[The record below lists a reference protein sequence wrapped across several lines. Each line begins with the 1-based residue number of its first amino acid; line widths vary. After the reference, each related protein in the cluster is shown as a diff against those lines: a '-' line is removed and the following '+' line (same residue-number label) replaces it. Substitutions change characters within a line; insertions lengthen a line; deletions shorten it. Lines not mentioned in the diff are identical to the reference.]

1 MRRLLVILGIAGA
14 LLCALELGLLVTLAV
29 RATAVPVV
37 PTLDARRIAA
47 LATIPPSPSPS
58 PSPTSQPTQT
68 PSATPTD
75 LPPTASPT
83 ETTPAQ
89 TESAQAVAGLATPSA
104 TRIPSTPHMAT
115 LVHVVQPGE
124 TLTSIAEL
132 YGVSVGDLLALN
144 DLSDANLI
152 AEGQRLFVAVLVTD
166 TPVPSAT
173 PSRTFSPLPTLDD
186 LGILTA
192 TPTASQTPTP
202 TYTPTPTPPPLPTM
216 IIGLPTDL
224 LILIDDTTRAHIRE
238 IYALGQELGNN
249 PHAFSKIGDSTI
261 ENPHFMTRFDS
272 GPYNLGEFAALQP
285 MIDYY
290 HGSFSRQG
298 VAIKRG
304 MNSWVITDPMWAD
317 PTQCEPNEGPLACEI
332 RLNRPSVAFIRLGT
346 NDVGSEGFRE
356 NMRQVIQYCLDHG
369 VIPLIGTKADR
380 YRDEYNQVNAILRE
394 LAAEYH
400 VPLWDF
406 DRASQILP
414 DHGMTD
420 DGTHLTTFFTHDYR
434 ASYALWTGYGLHN
447 ILAMMTLDQVWREV
461 TPPEQRTEPPETP

>member
-14 LLCALELGLLVTLAV
+14 LLCALELGLLVTLVV
-29 RATAVPVV
+29 RATTAPVV
-37 PTLDARRIAA
+37 PTLDAVRIAA
-47 LATIPPSPSPS
+47 LTTVTPSPSPS

-68 PSATPTD
+68 PGATATETI
-75 LPPTASPT
+75 PTAISPT
-83 ETTPAQ
+83 PE
-89 TESAQAVAGLATPSA
+89 AVAGLVTPTA
-104 TRIPSTPHMAT
+104 TRIPATPHMAT

-132 YGVSVGDLLALN
+132 YGVSVDDLLALN
-144 DLSDANLI
+144 NLTDANLI
-152 AEGQRLFVAVLVTD
+152 AEGRSLFVATLVTD
-166 TPVPSAT
+166 TPAPSAT
-173 PSRTFSPLPTLDD
+173 PSHTPGVLPSLDD
-186 LGILTA
+186 LGILSA
-192 TPTASQTPTP
+192 TPTASN
-202 TYTPTPTPPPLPTM
+202 TPTPTPPPLPTM

-224 LILIDDTTRAHIRE
+224 LILIDDATRDHIRE

-249 PHAFSKIGDSTI
+249 PHAFSKVGDSTI

-290 HGSFSRQG
+290 RGSFSRQG

-317 PTQCEPNEGPLACEI
+317 PTQCEANEGPLACEI

-346 NDVGSEGFRE
+346 NDVGSDGFRE

-380 YRDEYNQVNAILRE
+380 YRDPYNQVNAILHE

-414 DHGMTD
+414 DHGMTV

-461 TPPEQRTEPPETP
+461 TPPEQRTESPTTP